1 VIRTVRPHRLPAPA
15 AVRVAAAL
23 VVVLAVGACGGASA
37 TSAPVTTTGPQAT
50 EAPPEPA
57 TGVPAASPAATADA
71 GPATTAPAPGS
82 TANPAA
88 AALAGKAWATA
99 ELTDVAT
106 GQPFRIADFAGRTVF
121 VETMAIWCS
130 NCRAQQGRFTEAL
143 GRLDPARVAYVVLTV
158 EPSETA
164 DDLARYREKNS
175 FAGTYA
181 VAGRDVSAALDS
193 EFGPNV
199 LNPPSVPV
207 VVIAPD
213 GAVTFRTGAE
223 SADEIVKLAG
233 G

>member
-1 VIRTVRPHRLPAPA
+1 VIV
-15 AVRVAAAL
+15 
-23 VVVLAVGACGGASA
+23 VGACGGASA
-37 TSAPVTTTGPQAT
+37 TDAPAATALPQAT
-50 EAPPEPA
+50 DAPPAPA
-57 TGVPAASPAATADA
+57 TNAPAASPGASPDA
-71 GPATTAPAPGS
+71 GSTTPVPATTTP

-143 GRLDPARVAYVVLTV
+143 GRLDPERVAYVVLTV

-164 DDLARYREKNS
+164 DDLARYREKQG

-181 VAGRDVSAALDS
+181 VAGRDMSAALDA
-193 EFGPNV
+193 EFGANV

-207 VVIAPD
+207 IVIAPD
-213 GAVTFRTGAE
+213 GAVSFRTGAE
-223 SADEIVKLAG
+223 SPDEIAKLVG

>member
-1 VIRTVRPHRLPAPA
+1 MIRIARPHRQPPATA
-15 AVRVAAAL
+15 RLAAAL
-23 VVVLAVGACGGASA
+23 VVAVIALGACGGTSA
-37 TSAPVTTTGPQAT
+37 TDAPATATVPQAT
-50 EAPPEPA
+50 DAPPAPA
-57 TGVPAASPAATADA
+57 TGAPAASPGASPDA
-71 GPATTAPAPGS
+71 GVPSAAA
-82 TANPAA
+82 TANPAS

-143 GRLDPARVAYVVLTV
+143 GRLDPERVAYVVLTV

-164 DDLARYREKNS
+164 DDLARYREKQG

-181 VAGRDVSAALDS
+181 VAGRDVAAALDA
-193 EFGPNV
+193 EFGANV

-207 VVIAPD
+207 IVIAQD
-213 GAVTFRTGAE
+213 GAVSFRTGAE

>member
-1 VIRTVRPHRLPAPA
+1 M
-15 AVRVAAAL
+15 
-23 VVVLAVGACGGASA
+23 GACGGTSA
-37 TSAPVTTTGPQAT
+37 TD
-50 EAPPEPA
+50 EPA
-57 TGVPAASPAATADA
+57 ATAAPAATDAAPAPATDAPAASPGASPAA
-71 GPATTAPAPGS
+71 GAPSAAPS
-82 TANPAA
+82 AAPIANPAA

-121 VETMAIWCS
+121 VETMAIWCA

-143 GRLDPARVAYVVLTV
+143 GRLDPERVAYVVLTV

-164 DDLARYREKNS
+164 DDLARYREKQG
-175 FAGTYA
+175 FAGSYA
-181 VAGRDVSAALDS
+181 VAGRDVSAALDA
-193 EFGPNV
+193 EFGANV

-207 VVIAPD
+207 IVIAPD
-213 GAVTFRTGAE
+213 GTVSFRTGAE